1 MSALPA
7 SVLPATLSG
16 TAASENAAPSA
27 KPASKMY
34 VVKRNGKKE
43 DVHFDKITDR
53 LTRLCEGLN
62 SDFVDPVFIAQ
73 RVVQGIYPGVTTVE
87 LDTLAAETAA
97 SYAADHPDFNKLAA
111 RIEVSVLHKTT
122 ESSFSALARK
132 MHAYVHPVT
141 KLPAPLLA
149 EDVAAIIAKN
159 AERLDA
165 AIDYSRDFDFDFFGF
180 MTLMKSYLLKMND
193 KVAER
198 PQHMFM
204 RVALGIHKADVDA
217 ALETYELMSRKYFIH
232 ATPTL
237 FNAGTPVPQMSS
249 CFLLAMKEDSIDG
262 IYDTLKQ
269 CAVISKHAGGIGL
282 SVQNIRCEG
291 SYIRGTNGYSNGLV
305 PMLRV
310 YNDTARYVDQGGGK
324 RKGSFAIYIEPWH
337 ADIEAVLDL
346 KKNHGKEETRA
357 RDMFYALWTPDLFME
372 RVKDDGMWSLFCP
385 NEAPGLADV
394 HSAAFNELYAK
405 YESTPGLARKV
416 VKARALFHKICTA
429 QIETGQPYM
438 VYKDACNRKSNQ
450 QNLGTIRSSNL
461 CTEIVEYSSPDEV
474 AVCNLA
480 SINLSA
486 FVKDAYL
493 STAAFDFDELVR
505 VTGVVTKNLNKVI
518 DETFYPVAEARASNM
533 RHRPIGVGVQGLAD
547 VFAMMRFPFES
558 PEAADLNKE
567 IFESIYYGA
576 VKASMNLA
584 KKHEPYASFAGSP
597 TSKGKLQFDLWNDDL
612 ASAPSSNATTSK
624 KSRHNWEELRADV
637 VAHGLRNSLLTAT
650 MPTASTSQILGNN
663 ECFEPFTSNLY
674 SRRTLAGDFTVI
686 NRHMLKDLVEQ
697 GLWTKEVRNQVIADG
712 GSIQNVAAIP
722 ASTKA
727 LYKTVWEITQ
737 KAVISM
743 AADRGPYICQSQS
756 LNIHIRSPNADT
768 IGAMHFFGFKKGLKT
783 GMYYLRTR
791 PKAEPT
797 KITVDRRALSNTK
810 NASDAAAT
818 MANKHKPTV
827 SGSTHSNANNDDDQ
841 GSSECLMCGS

>member
-1 MSALPA
+1 MTLHSTALIPAERAGSDAHSA
-7 SVLPATLSG
+7 PAT
-16 TAASENAAPSA
+16 
-27 KPASKMY
+27 KPASKLY
-34 VVKRNGKKE
+34 VVKRNGFRE
-43 DVHFDKITDR
+43 DVHFDKITER
-53 LTRLCEGLN
+53 LERLCAGLN

-87 LDTLAAETAA
+87 LDTLAAQTAA
-97 SYAADHPDFNKLAA
+97 SFAADHPDFNKLAA

-122 ESSFSALARK
+122 ESSFSALASK

-141 KLPAPLLA
+141 GKAAPLLSD
-149 EDVAAIIAKN
+149 DVAATIAEH

-165 AIDYSRDFDFDFFGF
+165 AIDYSRDFEFDYFGF
-180 MTLMKSYLLKMND
+180 MTLMKSYLLRMND

-204 RVALGIHKADVDA
+204 RVALGIHKADVEA
-217 ALETYELMSRKYFIH
+217 ALETYDLMSKKYFIH

-249 CFLLAMKEDSIDG
+249 CFLLTMKEDSIAG

-282 SVQNIRCEG
+282 SVQNIRSEG

-337 ADIEAVLDL
+337 PDIEAVLDL

-357 RDMFYALWTPDLFME
+357 RDLFYALWTPDLFME
-372 RVKDDGMWSLFCP
+372 RVKDDGTWSLFCP

-394 HSAAFNELYAK
+394 HSAAFNELYTK
-405 YESTPGLARKV
+405 YESTPGLAQKV
-416 VKARALFHKICTA
+416 VKARALWHKICVA

-480 SINLSA
+480 SLNLSA
-486 FVKDAYL
+486 FVKDAYS
-493 STAAFDFDELVR
+493 STAKFDFEELVR
-505 VTGVVTKNLNKVI
+505 ITSVVTINLNKVI
-518 DETFYPVAEARASNM
+518 DETFYPVDEAKTSNM
-533 RHRPIGVGVQGLAD
+533 RHRPIGIGVQGLAD

-558 PEAADLNKE
+558 PEAAALNKD
-567 IFESIYYGA
+567 IFEAIYYGA
-576 VKASMNLA
+576 VMASMNLA
-584 KKHEPYASFAGSP
+584 KKHGPYASFAGSP
-597 TSKGKLQFDLWNDDL
+597 TSQGKFQFDLWTLDN
-612 ASAPSSNATTSK
+612 AAAHGATSAPTAK
-624 KSRHNWEELRADV
+624 VGSRFDWHTLRNDV
-637 VAHGLRNSLLTAT
+637 VVHGLRNSLLTAT

-663 ECFEPFTSNLY
+663 ECFEPFTSNVY
-674 SRRTLAGDFTVI
+674 SRRTLAGEFTVI

-697 GLWTKEVRNQVIADG
+697 GLWTKDVRNQVIADG

-722 ASTKA
+722 GPYKE
-727 LYKTVWEITQ
+727 LYKTVWEIKQ
-737 KAVISM
+737 KTVISM
-743 AADRGPYICQSQS
+743 AADRGPFIAS
-756 LNIHIRSPNADT
+756 HSPLT
-768 IGAMHFFGFKKGLKT
+768 
-783 GMYYLRTR
+783 
-791 PKAEPT
+791 
-797 KITVDRRALSNTK
+797 
-810 NASDAAAT
+810 
-818 MANKHKPTV
+818 
-827 SGSTHSNANNDDDQ
+827 ST
-841 GSSECLMCGS
+841 